1 MKKIIVLLLCVG
13 GWGFMNAQ
21 SLQECKSAYE
31 SNPMELKANK
41 EYIQALRKYSPSD
54 KAELKKVSD
63 SYAMMAVFY
72 GLMSGQSF
80 ADEMEFSDEYK
91 NVDVNVAA
99 LREMKLPL
107 SKYRKD
113 QVEFLVAKQ
122 KNDVGKMIKYAKRMV
137 LYELPENNMCDPVIV
152 GHIFHITTEAG
163 TLEETKSYLAY
174 LKKMSEKVKSPRML
188 MQIKSALEDGEGY
201 VMLKEYENNEK

>member
-13 GWGFMNAQ
+13 GWGLVNAQ
-21 SLQECKSAYE
+21 SLQEYKSAYK
-31 SNPMELKANK
+31 SNPMELKAGK

-54 KAELKKVSD
+54 KAEIKKVSD
-63 SYAMMAVFY
+63 SYAMITVFY
-72 GLMSGQSF
+72 GLLAGQSY
-80 ADEMEFSDEYK
+80 ADGMDFSEEIK
-91 NVDVNVAA
+91 KVDVAA
-99 LREMKLPL
+99 FREMKLPL
-107 SKYRKD
+107 SKFRKD
-113 QVEFLVAKQ
+113 QVEYLAAKQ
-122 KNDVGKMIKYAKRMV
+122 KNDVGKMIKYAKRMA

-152 GHIFHITTEAG
+152 GHIFRITTEAG

-174 LKKMSEKVKSPRML
+174 LKKISEKVKSPRML

>member
-13 GWGFMNAQ
+13 GWGLVNAQ
-21 SLQECKSAYE
+21 SLQEYKSAYK
-31 SNPMELKANK
+31 SNPMELKAGK

-54 KAELKKVSD
+54 KAEIKKVSD
-63 SYAMMAVFY
+63 SYAMITVFY
-72 GLMSGQSF
+72 GLLAGQSY
-80 ADEMEFSDEYK
+80 ADGMDFSEEIK
-91 NVDVNVAA
+91 KVDVAA

-107 SKYRKD
+107 SKFRKD
-113 QVEFLVAKQ
+113 QVEYLAAKQ
-122 KNDVGKMIKYAKRMV
+122 KNDVGKMIKYAKRMA

-152 GHIFHITTEAG
+152 GHIFRITTEAG

-174 LKKMSEKVKSPRML
+174 LKKISEKVKSPRML